1 MANGPLSKQGWTRLH
16 STSSVRAGVGNRG
29 SLRNPL
35 PLWKALCSQTAKAE
49 GATASTPP
57 DSWCS
62 YPHFITFIF
71 SLSFEKASLR
81 RQCPALCTRSACCCG
96 CCCRSCCWCSGRRSC
111 WCGCR
116 CGCRCWC
123 RCSLTFSIFFDL
135 FLHLLD
141 LLHLFLLSVFHLR
154 SLSFASSPAPASRTQ
169 QPLLLPLSLF
179 VLGLLQASFLRTRLC
194 DELRI
199 GTLLHSPVDGRDE
212 QLHLSHAHRALET
225 TFSQPAMLLALRL
238 RLLVGF
244 ILRLL
249 VCFDLGS
256 SLLVCFSLGCSLQ
269 STVFYV
275 FSAFLSQYLRTC
287 FLLRLFVCFLLR

>member
-1 MANGPLSKQGWTRLH
+1 MIKSHKLSRAFVLSIWLSETNSHRSSWATCTPMAMSPLMAKLPH
-16 STSSVRAGVGNRG
+16 RG
-29 SLRNPL
+29 
-35 PLWKALCSQTAKAE
+35 
-49 GATASTPP
+49 
-57 DSWCS
+57 
-62 YPHFITFIF
+62 
-71 SLSFEKASLR
+71 
-81 RQCPALCTRSACCCG
+81 
-96 CCCRSCCWCSGRRSC
+96 
-111 WCGCR
+111 
-116 CGCRCWC
+116 
-123 RCSLTFSIFFDL
+123 
-135 FLHLLD
+135 
-141 LLHLFLLSVFHLR
+141 
-154 SLSFASSPAPASRTQ
+154 PAPS
-169 QPLLLPLSLF
+169 LL
-179 VLGLLQASFLRTRLC
+179 GHHLQASFLRTRPC

-238 RLLVGF
+238 RFLVGF

-269 STVFYV
+269 SIVFYV